1 MKKLFSVL
9 ISLFLY
15 TTVSFADDRIALM
28 YNIIP
33 DDDSKK
39 NSIIDSRAQKKL
51 SFKLYANQGDIY
63 FNTQKVSVI
72 DGRFEI
78 DLNGLTGKQELKFTN
93 DQNEEATF
101 TYYISDENG
110 LVKDYMLENKQAYVK
125 TVESAKV
132 IYTSKDAKKI
142 DYVVE
147 LITKMPAKIK
157 VNLKQITLLP
167 IEHASKAAGITDYNK
182 VTLYNLSSYT
192 DKEIQRI
199 VTHEIAHT
207 WAHDLRKSKVI
218 DYSYTNFGES
228 VKADGNAVTDYS
240 KNSLSEDFADSVAF
254 YLANTDSFTKNFPA
268 RANYISSLF

>member
-15 TTVSFADDRIALM
+15 TTVSLADDRIALM

-157 VNLKQITLLP
+157 ANLKQITLLP

-254 YLANTDSFTKNFPA
+254 YLANADSFTKNFPA
-268 RANYISSLF
+268 RANYIANLF